1 MATAEYAKNLTLALI
16 NPKEQLPVA
25 IPSLMNARGYILSS
39 RGNGTVTTES
49 TCVNVV
55 AVFDQMS
62 FTSGRLGMN
71 VYQMNSAGACM
82 KQTFVPFD
90 RSATNYLEFAAL
102 ASKIVVKNASSPN
115 DCQGQPTAG
124 VLDGVF
130 NPVTITQT
138 DLASLSMT
146 GDYVQG
152 YQADAVT
159 ACLIDMRLGGNRL
172 LSGEGVINP
181 GDKGTYQ
188 SDFSSSLAEFTPII
202 TGSNANEI
210 SNDTVREIFSTANI
224 AITNPAGKKNPVNFR
239 TSSVVVDYNFGITNA
254 TANGD
259 FKVKVNVTDAAGV
272 VLSTVSVHHDLVQAS
287 ATSYELSQEVHL
299 EDFSGAA
306 HDVTITAERT
316 VAGSGNI
323 TFLTRS
329 VTIKAE
335 RQGMTSATNDKGIAY
350 FILDGLNASAS
361 LSFGYYGVHDI
372 KPSFNARQS
381 IAVPKVPGLSKP
393 MARQMVEA
401 SILDP
406 FKVYKEES
414 WPNVSDLA
422 HSVKAAYHSDE
433 MGGSIKASHGIGG
446 MFSKIVHGGRDA
458 FNLIHKHKRAIG
470 TGLRLADRMAPG
482 EGYGDAADVVG
493 IL

>member
-16 NPKEQLPVA
+16 NPKEQLA
-25 IPSLMNARGYILSS
+25 TACPSLMNEGGYILSS
-39 RGNGTVTTES
+39 RGNGTVTTSS
-49 TCVNVV
+49 TCVSVT

-71 VYQMNSAGACM
+71 VYEKNSSGVCI

-102 ASKIVVKNASSPN
+102 ASKIIVKNASSPN

-124 VLDGVF
+124 ILDGVF
-130 NPVTITQT
+130 NPITITQT

-152 YQADAVT
+152 YQSDSVT
-159 ACLIDMRLGGNRL
+159 ACLVDMKLGSNRL

-188 SDFSSSLAEFTPII
+188 SDFSASLGEFTDIA
-202 TGSNANEI
+202 SNQIN
-210 SNDTVREIFSTANI
+210 SDGVKEIFNTGNI

-239 TSSVVVDYNFGITNA
+239 TSSVVVDYNFGVTNS

-259 FKVKVNVTDAAGV
+259 FKVKVNVVDAAGV
-272 VLSTVSVHHDLVQAS
+272 VLSSVSVHHDLIQAVG
-287 ATSYELSQEVHL
+287 ASYELSQEVHL

-306 HDVTITAERT
+306 HDVTITAERVT
-316 VAGSGNI
+316 SGSGNI

-329 VTIKAE
+329 VTVKAE

-350 FILDGLNASAS
+350 FVLDGLNANAS

-393 MARQMVEA
+393 LARQMVEA

-406 FKVYKEES
+406 FKVYKEDA
-414 WPNVSDLA
+414 WPNVSDLG
-422 HSVKAAYHSDE
+422 HSIKAAYHSDE
-433 MGGSIKASHGIGG
+433 MGGSIKAAHGSGG

-470 TGLRLADRMAPG
+470 TGLRLADRLAPG